1 MISIVWRHLCN
12 IYLLTHTYTH
22 THTCATQNHAV
33 LRRAALQGQ
42 RIVPER
48 KIGTVSM
55 GEIPEVEVEV
65 EAEVVLGL
73 QSTSLLKS
81 SAPSSNVPL

>member
-1 MISIVWRHLCN
+1 MSALQYIFKD
-12 IYLLTHTYTH
+12 THVYK
-22 THTCATQNHAV
+22 HTCAIQNRAV
-33 LRRAALQGQ
+33 LCTTVLQGQ

-48 KIGTVSM
+48 NIGTVSM
-55 GEIPEVEVEV
+55 GEIPEVEV

-81 SAPSSNVPL
+81 SAPSSNLPL